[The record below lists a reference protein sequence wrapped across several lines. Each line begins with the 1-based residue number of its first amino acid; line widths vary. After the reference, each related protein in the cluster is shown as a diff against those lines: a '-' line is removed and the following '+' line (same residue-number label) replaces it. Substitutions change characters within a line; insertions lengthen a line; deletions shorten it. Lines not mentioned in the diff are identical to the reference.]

1 MTTPLA
7 TLAQI
12 KQHIGNFADATDDI
26 LLQRLALAASEFI
39 ERRCARTFGQ
49 AGYVERRN
57 GNGLACLS
65 LRAQPVTAVHSLSI
79 NGVAVAEATAWDGRG
94 WALES
99 SWRLVLLG
107 GLEFTRGGMNVVVSY
122 TAGYTAATMPDDLVQ
137 ACCHMAALMYKERDR
152 IGLSSKSVGGE
163 SISYSG
169 DVPDVVL
176 ATIQTHRAV
185 AIPT

>member
-1 MTTPLA
+1 MTTQLA
-7 TLAQI
+7 TLAQV

-26 LLQRLALAASEFI
+26 LLQRLALAASGFI
-39 ERRCARTFGQ
+39 EGRCACTFAQ
-49 AGYVERRN
+49 AGYAERRN
-57 GNGLACLS
+57 GNGLAYLS
-65 LRAQPVTAVHSLSI
+65 LRARPVTAVHSLTI
-79 NGVAVAEATAWDGRG
+79 NGVAVAEATTWDSRG

-99 SWRLVLLG
+99 PWRLVLLG

-137 ACCHMAALMYKERDR
+137 ACCHLAALFYKERDR

-163 SISYSG
+163 AISYDG
-169 DVPDVVL
+169 ELPEPVL
-176 ATIQTHRAV
+176 LAIQTHRAV